1 MGTCG
6 PNRIRNPVVN
16 YAAALEVIGR
26 TSFTNAG
33 KEKVQP
39 EHQGD
44 EMHEEM
50 KLSGILVRPAK
61 TAAKG

>member
-1 MGTCG
+1 M
-6 PNRIRNPVVN
+6 N

-61 TAAKG
+61 TAAKGQTFLPDTINNI